1 MLSTPALL
9 FDIHYDSAG
18 RNAGQVLSW
27 DLRSLVQGH
36 MEEMSWLWNGP
47 LGLWLLIWLL
57 VCLIQA
63 GYESGRILKSHSGLS
78 SLPGGQPSQ
87 HISKGLVPCMSLVGP
102 RITDA
107 HRASQRFFVVNS
119 ACVSEGR
126 ECIPFR
132 GDICLPSN
140 CFFSS
145 LQNYFMTSKLT
156 CEHKKQA
163 QSLLI

>member
-9 FDIHYDSAG
+9 FDIHHNSAG

-36 MEEMSWLWNGP
+36 MEEMSWLWDGP
-47 LGLWLLIWLL
+47 LGLWLLIRLL

-63 GYESGRILKSHSGLS
+63 GHESGCIPKSHSGLGR
-78 SLPGGQPSQ
+78 LPGGQPSQ
-87 HISKGLVPCMSLVGP
+87 HISKGLVPYMSLVGP
-102 RITDA
+102 RITEA
-107 HRASQRFFVVNS
+107 HLDYQRFFVVNS
-119 ACVSEGR
+119 ACVSEGW
-126 ECIPFR
+126 EYTPFR

-140 CFFSS
+140 CFLSS

-156 CEHKKQA
+156 WEHKKQA
-163 QSLLI
+163 